1 MTKKMLIW
9 IIVLSFLVGGV
20 VGYLITIQTFGRY
33 NALNATCT
41 TLNTAVENQMLTNE
55 QVLELGSLTKD
66 KLGDSQAA
74 QYFKANK
81 KHLENASPFSNCSQ
95 FIVGMSE

>member
-1 MTKKMLIW
+1 MTNKKLIW
-9 IIVLSFLVGGV
+9 IIVLSFIVGGI
-20 VGYLITIQTFGRY
+20 VGYLVTTKTFGRY

-41 TLNTAVENQMLTNE
+41 TLNAAVENQMLTSE

-74 QYFKANK
+74 QYFKADK
-81 KHLENASPFSNCSQ
+81 KHLENASSDSNCSQ
-95 FIVGMSE
+95 FIVGMSQ